1 MALLPTTVAQNM
13 NPEGSSQRPCRP
25 QRTTALPGRLKDYEL
40 SPSRQQKNATPSK
53 QDASQQARKNAAH
66 RKPKEVESTSSSAMT
81 EQLPGAALE
90 FGPPQHQS
98 LPQQPNNP
106 PAMEQHPPVWQPQ
119 PEALPT
125 LHDLCAAHWPTLA
138 YVPTDIRDEWAD
150 IFADCLAAFIRQPT
164 IASLTQLFFCS
175 KGLLAAVRHGGKSRQ
190 EAVNRT
196 MRARVRLWRAGR
208 FGELW
213 QRLLSDHS
221 KRTTKQ
227 RQKDDNDLQK
237 EASRVARLVKEGQLL
252 FSRPCAR

>member
-1 MALLPTTVAQNM
+1 MQ
-13 NPEGSSQRPCRP
+13 
-25 QRTTALPGRLKDYEL
+25 
-40 SPSRQQKNATPSK
+40 
-53 QDASQQARKNAAH
+53 
-66 RKPKEVESTSSSAMT
+66 
-81 EQLPGAALE
+81 
-90 FGPPQHQS
+90 
-98 LPQQPNNP
+98 
-106 PAMEQHPPVWQPQ
+106 QHPPVWQPQ

-208 FGELW
+208 LGELW

-237 EASRVARLVKEGQLL
+237 EASRVARLVDEGQLSRAAAQLCSRGLAPDNSETRDKVQQL
-252 FSRPCAR
+252 FPPGQLPLHNLAGDAPSSR